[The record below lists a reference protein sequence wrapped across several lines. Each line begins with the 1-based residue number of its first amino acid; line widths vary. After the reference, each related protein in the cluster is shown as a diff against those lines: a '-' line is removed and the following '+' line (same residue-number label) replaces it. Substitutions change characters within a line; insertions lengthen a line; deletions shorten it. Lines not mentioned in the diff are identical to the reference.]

1 VLGLKRKQEAKGKQ
15 MKYLK
20 SFNHRLAEQRRRHKL
35 TPEDVAVICGVDVQ
49 VVLSWE
55 SPYESQRT
63 YPSADNLI
71 DLCVRAGLRLEK
83 LIDLDFS
90 PVHLKQ
96 FELPGL
102 GLSEEPDLGRSLDEL
117 QDAIETLLPT
127 EEERELLKGFRHANA
142 EKKRRVLELLGAC

>member
-1 VLGLKRKQEAKGKQ
+1 MLGLKGEQEAHGRQ

-20 SFNHRLAEQRRRHKL
+20 TFNHRLAEQRRRHKL
-35 TPEDVAVICGVDVQ
+35 TPEDVAVICGVDVG
-49 VVLSWE
+49 VVQSWE

-83 LIDLDFS
+83 LIDMDFS
-90 PVHLKQ
+90 PSHLKQ

-117 QDAIETLLPT
+117 QDALENLLPS
-127 EEERELLKGFRHANA
+127 EEERELLKRFRQASA
-142 EKKRRVLELLGAC
+142 EQKQLVMGLMRAR